1 MGDSLYHWSTILVY
15 LHKPFIMN
23 VVRSLL
29 MLFLSCSS
37 LMSFAQRGVRLAYI
51 DMDEILEN
59 VDDYTTASL
68 LLEKNVA
75 TWKED
80 IAVKKMELKGR
91 EEQLQ
96 AEKVLLTPEL
106 IEDRQNELSLFRS
119 EIVALQTKYFG
130 SQGNYIQQKNKLLKP
145 IQDQVLSIVR
155 QIAQERK
162 YDFVFD
168 RSSDLVML
176 YSAKNYDISALVL
189 QRLNAEERIKTRK
202 KQIEERKAKIEQRL
216 KN

>member
-1 MGDSLYHWSTILVY
+1 MKAFRPFLFVFLFTLVQQSY
-15 LHKPFIMN
+15 
-23 VVRSLL
+23 
-29 MLFLSCSS
+29 
-37 LMSFAQRGVRLAYI
+37 AQRGVRLAYI

-59 VDDYTTASL
+59 VEEYKTAATL
-68 LLEKNVA
+68 LDKNVA
-75 TWKED
+75 NWKKD
-80 IAVKKMELKGR
+80 IELKKMELKGR

-96 AEKVLLTPEL
+96 AEKVLLTQEL
-106 IEDRQNELSLFRS
+106 IEDRKLELQLFRS
-119 EIVALQTKYFG
+119 EIIDLQTKYFG
-130 SQGNYIQQKNKLLKP
+130 PTGDYIQQKNNLLKP

-176 YSAKNYDISALVL
+176 YSAKNYDISNLVL
-189 QRLNAEERIKTRK
+189 QRINAQVRIKERK
-202 KQIEERKAKIEQRL
+202 KQIEERKAQIEQRK